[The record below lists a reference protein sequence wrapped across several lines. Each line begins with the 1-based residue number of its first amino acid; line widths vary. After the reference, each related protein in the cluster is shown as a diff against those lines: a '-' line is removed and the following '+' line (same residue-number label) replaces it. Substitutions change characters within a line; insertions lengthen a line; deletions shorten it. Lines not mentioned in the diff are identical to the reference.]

1 MTANR
6 TLAACFEQIAALL
19 EITGAN
25 AFKVNAN
32 RKVVRVLEDLDRDIA
47 DIAAEGALESL
58 DGVGKGTAAR
68 IAEYLD
74 TGAIADLDALHA
86 EIPEGLIGL
95 LDISGL
101 GPKTVGRLWREAD
114 VVDRKT
120 LREAIADGRMAAMP
134 RMGAKTIQN
143 ITDSLDFAELAAQR
157 TPLGK
162 ALPLAELLIEE
173 LSSLKGVR
181 RMEYAGSLRRGRE
194 TIGDI
199 DLLAVADD
207 PEYLVEAFTSRS
219 DVLKVLAAGDTKA
232 SIRLAGGIQVDLR
245 IVPIEVFGAALL
257 YFTGSKEHNVKLRER
272 ARSMSLRLNEYGL
285 FPDDGHD
292 EPPQQRNIAPVAAA
306 EEVDIYTALDLPW
319 QPPQLRESAD
329 DASNAPPVLIET
341 ADIVA
346 ELHAHTTAS
355 DGHLSIDE
363 LIDAARTRGLSVI
376 AVTDHSVSSVQA
388 NGLSPQRLRKHIEA
402 VHAARDR
409 HSDMLVLAGSEVDIH
424 ADGHLDYDDDLLEAL
439 DIVVASPHA
448 SLKQRPEIATK
459 RLLAAIEHP
468 LVHIIGHPTGRM
480 LGRRPGLDPDMHAL
494 VQAAAANG
502 TALEINANPRR
513 LDLRDAHV
521 RSAVA
526 AGCLIAIN
534 TDAHTQ
540 QHFEFLRYGVLTA
553 RRGRLTKAQCV
564 NCLPP
569 DDLLAWLADTS
580 SRAVQ
585 QAC

>member
-74 TGAIADLDALHA
+74 TGAIADLDAMHA

-114 VVDRKT
+114 VVDRAT
-120 LREAIADGRMAAMP
+120 LREAIADGRLAAMP

-162 ALPLAELLIEE
+162 ALPQAELLIEE
-173 LSSLKGVR
+173 LSQLKGVR

-199 DLLAVADD
+199 DLLAVTDD
-207 PEYLVEAFTSRS
+207 PEGLVEAFSSRS

-232 SIRLAGGIQVDLR
+232 SIRLDGGIQVDLR

-257 YFTGSKEHNVKLRER
+257 YFTGSKEHNVELRER

-285 FPDDGHD
+285 FPDDGQD
-292 EPPQQRNIAPVAAA
+292 EPPQQRNI
-306 EEVDIYTALDLPW
+306 
-319 QPPQLRESAD
+319 
-329 DASNAPPVLIET
+329 PPVSD
-341 ADIVA
+341 AD
-346 ELHAHTTAS
+346 
-355 DGHLSIDE
+355 
-363 LIDAARTRGLSVI
+363 
-376 AVTDHSVSSVQA
+376 
-388 NGLSPQRLRKHIEA
+388 
-402 VHAARDR
+402 
-409 HSDMLVLAGSEVDIH
+409 
-424 ADGHLDYDDDLLEAL
+424 
-439 DIVVASPHA
+439 
-448 SLKQRPEIATK
+448 
-459 RLLAAIEHP
+459 
-468 LVHIIGHPTGRM
+468 
-480 LGRRPGLDPDMHAL
+480 
-494 VQAAAANG
+494 
-502 TALEINANPRR
+502 
-513 LDLRDAHV
+513 
-521 RSAVA
+521 
-526 AGCLIAIN
+526 
-534 TDAHTQ
+534 
-540 QHFEFLRYGVLTA
+540 
-553 RRGRLTKAQCV
+553 
-564 NCLPP
+564 
-569 DDLLAWLADTS
+569 
-580 SRAVQ
+580 
-585 QAC
+585 